1 MYRILSRGYKLW
13 QLIFLSEDE
22 LSSST
27 ITILSDSFSTIGE
40 SEEASVHVQI
50 QDPLHLHL
58 HTVIPRCAF
67 CEIMPTKWR

>member
-27 ITILSDSFSTIGE
+27 MTILSVSFSTIGE

-50 QDPLHLHL
+50 
-58 HTVIPRCAF
+58 
-67 CEIMPTKWR
+67 